1 MKIHS
6 KLYMNAAELTQNGP
20 ITIVAFGDSVT
31 HGALSNG
38 EFDYD
43 CVYWNRLR
51 TKINEIRCYVPIN
64 VINAGIGG
72 ATAKSSLKRMER
84 QVFAHA
90 PDLIIICFGLNDIN
104 EPLEDYLS
112 ALSVIFTQCLER
124 RIDTIFMTPNML
136 NTYVADDT
144 DPLYRDYAAKT
155 AQLQNNGTMDLYVT
169 SATKLARSMGV
180 IVCDCYAKW
189 KELNRT
195 QDTTKMLVNRINHP
209 TRQMHALFS
218 ECLFDTIVP
227 NGFAGISVS
236 TSAMYTLTHPVLP
249 GIADEL
255 EIIRQV
261 EQDRLNMSG

>member
-6 KLYMNAAELTQNGP
+6 KLYMKAAELTQNGP

-90 PDLIIICFGLNDIN
+90 PDLIILCFGLNDIN
-104 EPLEDYLS
+104 
-112 ALSVIFTQCLER
+112 T
-124 RIDTIFMTPNML
+124 
-136 NTYVADDT
+136 
-144 DPLYRDYAAKT
+144 
-155 AQLQNNGTMDLYVT
+155 
-169 SATKLARSMGV
+169 
-180 IVCDCYAKW
+180 
-189 KELNRT
+189 
-195 QDTTKMLVNRINHP
+195 
-209 TRQMHALFS
+209 
-218 ECLFDTIVP
+218 VP
-227 NGFAGISVS
+227 RA
-236 TSAMYTLTHPVLP
+236 
-249 GIADEL
+249 
-255 EIIRQV
+255 
-261 EQDRLNMSG
+261 QDRYDLHDAEYAQYICRRRHRSPIP